1 MIATQKF
8 FCLKK
13 KDQLECSEDVSQH
26 KNTLIFFFLCPTGTQ
41 IIVVLSVVKAC
52 SIIKCI
58 GDFQMYCFWKVFYS
72 VLHMAQNKWEMKQQ
86 AHHSEEFKL
95 NHTDTLQK
103 QFSHLHNEVLI
114 VFEI

>member
-1 MIATQKF
+1 
-8 FCLKK
+8 
-13 KDQLECSEDVSQH
+13 
-26 KNTLIFFFLCPTGTQ
+26 
-41 IIVVLSVVKAC
+41 
-52 SIIKCI
+52 
-58 GDFQMYCFWKVFYS
+58 MYCFWKVFYS